1 MPTVDEHLIFD
12 GKRYAAS
19 TRAASKAGFTNDYL
33 ARLCRQ
39 GKVRGKMI
47 GKTWYVEED
56 SLFSFLV
63 EANKRKAKR
72 KHELRA
78 ERREEYRVEGEKPLL
93 VAPLLSRLEKPKTK
107 PKAQSDPWTEA
118 ALHTARSLQYHSP
131 KRALAFALSLA
142 IVFSVPV
149 FAEAANK
156 RKAKR
161 KHELRAERRE
171 EYRVEGE
178 KPLLVAPLLSRLEK
192 PNTKPKAQSD
202 PWTEA
207 ALHTARSLQYH
218 SPKRALAFALSLAI
232 VFSMPVFAEAIP
244 QGVRELRQSFVGRA
258 ALATAKVLDDSLVG
272 AVLSAEVSAFREA
285 KEGIAFTGIQLARRL
300 KSDAPAAVL
309 ETTSNSDTIS
319 FTIRLEEL
327 KVVFYKSLSLVKAEI
342 VRLLESLFPQS

>member
-93 VAPLLSRLEKPKTK
+93 VAPLLSRLEKPK
-107 PKAQSDPWTEA
+107 
-118 ALHTARSLQYHSP
+118 
-131 KRALAFALSLA
+131 
-142 IVFSVPV
+142 
-149 FAEAANK
+149 
-156 RKAKR
+156 
-161 KHELRAERRE
+161 
-171 EYRVEGE
+171 
-178 KPLLVAPLLSRLEK
+178 
-192 PNTKPKAQSD
+192 TKPKAQSD